1 MCSKKIKQNLS
12 TEFSLEQNIIDLL
25 IFLEVIL
32 KEAKII
38 QAREQKHTWQM

>member
-38 QAREQKHTWQM
+38 RAREQKHTWQM